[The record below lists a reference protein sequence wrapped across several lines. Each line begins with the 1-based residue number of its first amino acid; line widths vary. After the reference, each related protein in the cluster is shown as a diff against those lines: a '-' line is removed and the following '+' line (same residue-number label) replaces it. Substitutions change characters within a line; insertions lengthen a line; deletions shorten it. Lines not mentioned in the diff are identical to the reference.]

1 MGGGGKEIKA
11 AAAEGCASTLGK
23 SRGAAGQDGNG
34 KPGGSGKPGLGKPG
48 CGGERCPRRAG
59 PVGSALA
66 ALLSALAAASC
77 VYLGVRT
84 SDLQARVA
92 AIEGARGGLSAA
104 APLPPLPGFSLE
116 QLNAMM
122 QEKVERL
129 LAQVCGTGVAAAV
142 RCACGGHGGCSG
154 RRAAEAMRRVAR
166 ESCAGG
172 GGSGESEPGTPKVGG
187 AGGGAGRGSPGCWSG
202 GMGVAGTPACAAA
215 GALLSSATCRRPC
228 ASPPGV

>member
-11 AAAEGCASTLGK
+11 AAAEGCKSMLGK
-23 SRGAAGQDGNG
+23 SRGAAGRDG
-34 KPGGSGKPGLGKPG
+34 SGKPG
-48 CGGERCPRRAG
+48 CGGDRCPRRAG
-59 PVGSALA
+59 PCGSALA

-92 AIEGARGGLSAA
+92 AIEGARGGFSAAA

-129 LAQVCGTGVAAAV
+129 LAQVCGTGVAA
-142 RCACGGHGGCSG
+142 
-154 RRAAEAMRRVAR
+154 RRRRVC
-166 ESCAGG
+166 E
-172 GGSGESEPGTPKVGG
+172 
-187 AGGGAGRGSPGCWSG
+187 GRGRGNDTVCGATG
-202 GMGVAGTPACAAA
+202 GRLRG
-215 GALLSSATCRRPC
+215 
-228 ASPPGV
+228 

>member
-23 SRGAAGQDGNG
+23 SREAAGQD
-34 KPGGSGKPGLGKPG
+34 GSGKPGLGKPG

-77 VYLGVRT
+77 VYLGART

-92 AIEGARGGLSAA
+92 AIEGARGGFSA

-154 RRAAEAMRRVAR
+154 RGPAEAMRGAAVA
-166 ESCAGG
+166 SC
-172 GGSGESEPGTPKVGG
+172 
-187 AGGGAGRGSPGCWSG
+187 SG
-202 GMGVAGTPACAAA
+202 GRWRGKWGK
-215 GALLSSATCRRPC
+215 
-228 ASPPGV
+228 